1 MSLLKKLSLFSIYL
15 LLPLHSLE
23 AKSSKDPVN
32 FEGKSLDFNI
42 NLKKLSQGLNQFSN
56 TNYTDKKMRKFRKS
70 EDKRSAI
77 SVFHYTYITA
87 KKDIDFF
94 TSKRLTAVHISKP
107 YLLEGLKVEPLT
119 FKG

>member
-32 FEGKSLDFNI
+32 FEVNI
-42 NLKKLSQGLNQFSN
+42 KKLSQGLNQFSN
-56 TNYTDKKMRKFRKS
+56 TNYTYKKMRKFRKS
-70 EDKRSAI
+70 ENKRSAI
-77 SVFHYTYITA
+77 SVFRYTYITA
-87 KKDIDFF
+87 KKEIEFF
-94 TSKRLTAVHISKP
+94 TSKRLTAVHISRP